1 MSKREQD
8 KKHPDKKPP
17 NNDHYQY
24 TKMYNKKTLT
34 LTFHHYWGAFCQGG
48 FCPRPFLPIK
58 THLIIKH
65 FTCMALLSL
74 QSIKI
79 PILLINTGSFY
90 YTYAFTFNTSFII
103 LMNDILKGKAN
114 G

>member
-1 MSKREQD
+1 MYGI
-8 KKHPDKKPP
+8 KHFEHLIFDLK
-17 NNDHYQY
+17 
-24 TKMYNKKTLT
+24 
-34 LTFHHYWGAFCQGG
+34 
-48 FCPRPFLPIK
+48 FLCKHTDVK
-58 THLIIKH
+58 THLIITN

-79 PILLINTGSFY
+79 HILLIDTGSFY

-103 LMNDILKGKAN
+103 LMNDILNGKVN